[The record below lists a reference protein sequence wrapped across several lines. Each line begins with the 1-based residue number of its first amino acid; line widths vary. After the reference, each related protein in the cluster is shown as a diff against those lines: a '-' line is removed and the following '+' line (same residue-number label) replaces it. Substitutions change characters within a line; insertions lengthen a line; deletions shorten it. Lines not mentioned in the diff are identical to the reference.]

1 MTGGRRV
8 TDILVGVL
16 TMLLGFALILFP
28 KHGLSIVAG
37 ILSMTMIVYGVRMLI
52 YYCSMARHMVG
63 GRTMLYIAVIVLD
76 LGVFAWTL
84 TDIPKIYIV
93 LYLAV
98 VHAFSGVIDIMRGL
112 EAKKYKAPSW
122 RLSALSGA
130 VNLTVAI
137 LCIVFLGSTDMIV
150 YIYSAGLI
158 YSAVT
163 RIITAF
169 RKTAIVYIQ

>member
-28 KHGLSIVAG
+28 EYGLSIAAG
-37 ILSMTMIVYGVRMLI
+37 ILSIALIVYGVRMLI

-76 LGVFAWTL
+76 LGVFMWTL

-93 LYLAV
+93 LYLTA
-98 VHAFSGVIDIMRGL
+98 VHAFSGAIDILRGL

-122 RLSALSGA
+122 RLSTLSGA
-130 VNLTVAI
+130 VNIIVAI